1 MELDLIAWAD
11 HSTVM
16 AMTIGCHFGHCK
28 HWLSTVPIQTW
39 TVHSVEIVDVVLVDE
54 RKSFVADDDKTAVLA
69 VGVGVVGGGDIVVV
83 GNGGDKQQHVHNFDH
98 TSLALIQKHV
108 VVRSVMTTDQQT

>member
-54 RKSFVADDDKTAVLA
+54 RTSFVADDDKTAVLA
-69 VGVGVVGGGDIVVV
+69 VGVGVVGGGF
-83 GNGGDKQQHVHNFDH
+83 GGDTINKLHYGYGHLKNLNR
-98 TSLALIQKHV
+98 SRNLAIEKKATAKNVLFNQK
-108 VVRSVMTTDQQT
+108 